1 MPSQFYANRSAIQ
14 PLAIQGADIKPAN
27 EVSQHPF
34 HGLPHEKPLDHIET
48 LEDFVSGIKEHEGT
62 KDYILCKL
70 FRYSLSGNAVNW
82 LKLLS
87 PGSLTTWNEVKSVF
101 LTEFV
106 DHTKGEEMMNRIWTF
121 SQGPTE
127 AFRNSWDRFKRY
139 QRDCPHHGFLEVQL
153 LQIFYMVI
161 DVRYNIMLDTAREG
175 NSETKTPEKAKKL
188 MENLV
193 SSNSTKN
200 LELHRMKSTVM
211 DGDKIVEADIGS
223 VHEVSLVEHA
233 VEKDENQRVLEI
245 QQKTSAYLNLGL
257 DVVHKELYDL
267 FSIQSQTV

>member
-1 MPSQFYANRSAIQ
+1 M
-14 PLAIQGADIKPAN
+14 
-27 EVSQHPF
+27 
-34 HGLPHEKPLDHIET
+34 
-48 LEDFVSGIKEHEGT
+48 SGIHKNEAAT
-62 KDYILCKL
+62 DYIICKV
-70 FRYSLSGNAVNW
+70 FKYSISGKKNW
-82 LKLLS
+82 LRHLP
-87 PGSLTTWNEVKSVF
+87 PGSLTTWSDVRTAF
-101 LTEFV
+101 LTKFFNEGKA
-106 DHTKGEEMMNRIWTF
+106 DEIRDKIWTF
-121 SQGPTE
+121 SQEPTE
-127 AFRNSWDRFKRY
+127 AFRSSWDMCRRY
-139 QRDCPHHGFLEVQL
+139 RRDYPHRGFMVVQL
-153 LQIFYMVI
+153 LQIFCKGI
-161 DVRYNIMLDTAREG
+161 DVQYHIMLDTAREG

-200 LELHRMKSTVM
+200 LELHRMKSTAM